1 MNSSII
7 RYILGSVLKL
17 EGALMALP
25 CLVSVIYKEKEGLSY
40 LAVALGCLAF
50 GFCLHSKTE
59 GYGVLFKRRMR
70 FHST

>member
-25 CLVSVIYKEKEGLSY
+25 CLVSVIYKEEEGLSY

-50 GFCLHSKTE
+50 GYL
-59 GYGVLFKRRMR
+59 LIFKNRRIR
-70 FHST
+70 CFI

>member
-25 CLVSVIYKEKEGLSY
+25 CLVSIIYKEKDAFPQHLAGLCSVFSDVY
-40 LAVALGCLAF
+40 RL
-50 GFCLHSKTE
+50 
-59 GYGVLFKRRMR
+59 
-70 FHST
+70 